1 MPQSTSNLVFNKGN
15 LTQSIYKKHMSI
27 ILDLKLTSE
36 NNIKIVTTK
45 IIRLLDFPKNYKSF
59 VPETAMYNQN

>member
-1 MPQSTSNLVFNKGN
+1 
-15 LTQSIYKKHMSI
+15 MSI

-36 NNIKIVTTK
+36 NNIKILTTK
-45 IIRLLDFPKNYKSF
+45 IIRLLDFPKNYKNF